1 MFKWYKK
8 VFFSINQTTLVFLED
23 MMAMWLTDNNL
34 PGYYVGKMVPW
45 SYFLF
50 HFLLLPTI
58 CIWLMQALLLDKC

>member
-8 VFFSINQTTLVFLED
+8 VFFSINQTTLVFLGD

-50 HFLLLPTI
+50 HFLIITHNLYLTDAGLTI
-58 CIWLMQALLLDKC
+58 G